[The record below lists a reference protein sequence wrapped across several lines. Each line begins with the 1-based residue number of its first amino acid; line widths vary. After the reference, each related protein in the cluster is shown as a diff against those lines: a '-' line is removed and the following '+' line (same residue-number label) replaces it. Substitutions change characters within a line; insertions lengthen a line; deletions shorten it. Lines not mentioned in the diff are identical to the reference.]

1 MQRKPPILR
10 DFRAPAVLALAI
22 AIAPLHLQAAN
33 DLDQDLH
40 SQYSNKILVLRNFY
54 RGGKLRFD
62 SAGSL
67 ASGSGPSGKWTTD
80 GFVRVTSLSLSANR
94 LTIEA
99 ERLPVGNNGQSFQFQ
114 SYFLKSLEK
123 RGQEE
128 ARKVIKLRIEVDFD
142 GDAIT
147 AAKAEE
153 ALSRIFLNDRDYLA
167 ALVSPNWR
175 PCLLAASGSADEKTY
190 VACRFPDEFRS
201 IPGLASPPAGSP
213 DSNHAAE
220 PRSPA
225 PQFFKAGTGITP
237 PKVASMAEPEFS
249 DEARRIRYSGVVVM
263 TTVVNKA
270 GAAQDIRIQQP
281 LGFGLDEKAVETV
294 SKWRFKPATK
304 DGNPID
310 MEIAVEVDFHLY

>member
-1 MQRKPPILR
+1 MRRNPPILR
-10 DFRAPAVLALAI
+10 HFRAPAVLALAI

-67 ASGSGPSGKWTTD
+67 ASGSGPSGNWTTD

-94 LTIEA
+94 LTVEA
-99 ERLPVGNNGQSFQFQ
+99 ERLPVGNNGQSFQFR
-114 SYFLKSLEK
+114 SYFLKSLET

-142 GDAIT
+142 GDSIT
-147 AAKAEE
+147 ATKAED
-153 ALSRIFLNDRDYLA
+153 ALSHIFLTDRDYLA
-167 ALVSPNWR
+167 ALVPPHWR
-175 PCLLAASGSADEKTY
+175 PCVLAASGNDGEKTY
-190 VACRFPDEFRS
+190 VACRFPDEFRA
-201 IPGLASPPAGSP
+201 IPGLASPPAGA
-213 DSNHAAE
+213 DSNRAAE

-225 PQFFKAGTGITP
+225 PQFFKAGTGTTP
-237 PKVASMAEPEFS
+237 PKVVSMAQPEFS

-270 GAAQDIRIQQP
+270 GAAQDIRIQKP

>member
-1 MQRKPPILR
+1 MQRNPPFLR
-10 DFRAPAVLALAI
+10 HFRAPAVLALAI
-22 AIAPLHLQAAN
+22 AIAPLHLQAAD

-67 ASGSGPSGKWTTD
+67 ASGSGPSGNWTTD
-80 GFVRVTSLSLSANR
+80 GFVRVSSLSLSANR
-94 LTIEA
+94 LTVEA
-99 ERLPVGNNGQSFQFQ
+99 ERLPVGNNGQSFQFG
-114 SYFLKSLEK
+114 SYFLNSLDK

-128 ARKVIKLRIEVDFD
+128 ARRVIKLRIEVDFD
-142 GDAIT
+142 GGAIT
-147 AAKAEE
+147 ATKAED
-153 ALSRIFLNDRDYLA
+153 ALSHVFLTDRDYLV
-167 ALVSPNWR
+167 ALVPPYWR
-175 PCLLAASGSADEKTY
+175 PCVLAASGNNGKKMNA
-190 VACRFPDEFRS
+190 ACRFPDEFRS
-201 IPGLASPPAGSP
+201 IPGLASPPAGDP
-213 DSNHAAE
+213 DSNRTAE

-225 PQFFKAGTGITP
+225 PQVFKAGTGITP
-237 PKVASMAEPEFS
+237 PKVVSTAEPEFS

-270 GAAQDIRIQQP
+270 GVAQGIRIQKP

-294 SKWRFKPATK
+294 SKWRFKPATR